1 MYIVEFKN
9 FFFIFALFLLLLY
22 KSYWMEQE
30 NRKIIRKEKTMAKY
44 QDLADAIIKGDN
56 TSSREIAEKLV
67 ADGVS
72 ATEILNEGMM
82 PGMEVVGK
90 KFKANE
96 MYIPEV
102 LIAARAMHAAM
113 DIIKPLLTETGE
125 EGKGS
130 VVIGTVQGD
139 LHDIGKNLVGMML
152 EGGGFTVVDA
162 GVDVPPEKYIEELKK
177 SKSKVLGLSA
187 LLTTTMP
194 GMKEVIEAVKA
205 DSEMSNV
212 KVMVGGAPLTQE
224 YADSIGAD
232 GYAPDASSAV
242 DLANDLMN

>member
-1 MYIVEFKN
+1 
-9 FFFIFALFLLLLY
+9 
-22 KSYWMEQE
+22 
-30 NRKIIRKEKTMAKY
+30 MAKF
-44 QDLADAIIKGDN
+44 QDLADAIIAGDN
-56 TSSREIAEKLV
+56 VKSKEITQNLV
-67 ADGVS
+67 GKGVK
-72 ATEILNEGMM
+72 AVEILNEGLV
-82 PGMEVVGK
+82 PGMDVVGAR
-90 KFKANE
+90 FKANE

-113 DIIKPLLTETGE
+113 DIIKPMLSEAGAKM
-125 EGKGS
+125 KGT

-139 LHDIGKNLVGMML
+139 LHDIGKNLVAMML

-162 GVDVPPEKYIEELKK
+162 GVDVASDKFVEEVKK
-177 SKSKVLGLSA
+177 SKAEAIGLSA

-194 GMKEVIEAVKA
+194 VMKDVISALRA
-205 DSEMSNV
+205 DSATKNV

-242 DLANDLMN
+242 DLAKAFVG

>member
-1 MYIVEFKN
+1 
-9 FFFIFALFLLLLY
+9 
-22 KSYWMEQE
+22 
-30 NRKIIRKEKTMAKY
+30 MAKY
-44 QDLADAIIKGDN
+44 QDLADSIIAGDN
-56 TSSREIAEKLV
+56 VKSKEITQKLV
-67 ADGVS
+67 DSGVS
-72 ATEILNEGMM
+72 SSEILNEGLV

-113 DIIKPLLTETGE
+113 DIIKPMLSESGAKM
-125 EGKGS
+125 KGT
-130 VVIGTVQGD
+130 VIIGTVQGD

-152 EGGGFTVVDA
+152 EGGGFSVIDA
-162 GVDVPPEKYIEELKK
+162 GVDISAEKFVEEAKK
-177 SKSKVLGLSA
+177 SNAKLIGLSA

-194 GMKEVIEAVKA
+194 VMKDVIAALKA
-205 DSEMSNV
+205 DSATADV

-224 YADSIGAD
+224 YADSIGAK

-242 DLANDLMN
+242 DLATKLLG

>member
-1 MYIVEFKN
+1 
-9 FFFIFALFLLLLY
+9 
-22 KSYWMEQE
+22 
-30 NRKIIRKEKTMAKY
+30 MAKY
-44 QDLADAIIKGDN
+44 QDLADAIIAGDN
-56 TSSREIAEKLV
+56 VKSKEITQKLV
-67 ADGVS
+67 DRGVK
-72 ATEILNEGMM
+72 AVEVLNEGLV
-82 PGMEVVGK
+82 PGMDVVGV

-113 DIIKPLLTETGE
+113 DIIKPMLAEAGTVM
-125 EGKGS
+125 KGT

-152 EGGGFTVVDA
+152 EGGGFTVIDA
-162 GVDVPPEKYIEELKK
+162 GVDVPGDKFIEEVKK
-177 SKSKVLGLSA
+177 TGAKVVGLSA

-194 GMKEVIEAVKA
+194 SMKDVIIALKA
-205 DSEMSNV
+205 DASTKDV

-224 YADSIGAD
+224 YADSIGAS

-242 DLANDLMN
+242 DLAKKLIG